1 MSTVSGCIDCRGA
14 SGAVADVDV
23 CAPTVNGTSGPVAIR
38 TTAIADTHL
47 RMLIAALLVTPRRIS
62 ATIAEGLT
70 QLQSHARPPGKSAPA
85 HAATDA
91 IIRPADRPIPTCQPT
106 PRRLT

>member
-23 CAPTVNGTSGPVAIR
+23 CATNVNGTSGPDAIR
-38 TTAIADTHL
+38 ATTITETHL
-47 RMLIAALLVTPRRIS
+47 HMLIAALLATPRRIS

-70 QLQSHARPPGKSAPA
+70 QLQSQARPPGKSAPA

-91 IIRPADRPIPTCQPT
+91 IMRRADRPIPTCQPT